1 MGLILEMRIIMKSE
15 LSYDTLIRL
24 HKALDIVE
32 SGKLDNLEPGHYDLF
47 DGVYV
52 NIMEYETKE
61 EGIFE
66 SHHDYIDIHYP
77 IVGSEMIEL
86 LEEEKLEVSDE
97 YSKEKE
103 CMFGKG
109 QGEVFLVREKQPFVV
124 VPYEAHIPGLMDREI
139 RKVKKAVIKV
149 RVT

>member
-1 MGLILEMRIIMKSE
+1 MGSEKIELIDEE
-15 LSYDTLIRL
+15 
-24 HKALDIVE
+24 
-32 SGKLDNLEPGHYDLF
+32 NLE
-47 DGVYV
+47 VT
-52 NIMEYETKE
+52 E
-61 EGIFE
+61 
-66 SHHDYIDIHYP
+66 
-77 IVGSEMIEL
+77 
-86 LEEEKLEVSDE
+86 E

>member
-1 MGLILEMRIIMKSE
+1 MKSE
-15 LSYDTLIRL
+15 LSYETLIRL

-32 SGKLDNLEPGHYDLF
+32 SGKLDNLDVGHYDLF

-52 NIMEYETKE
+52 NVMEYETKE

-77 IVGSEMIEL
+77 ISGSEKIEL
-86 LEEEKLEVSDE
+86 IEEEKLEVIEE
-97 YSKEKE
+97 YNKEKD

-109 QGEVFLVREKQPFVV
+109 NGEVFLVREKQPFVV
-124 VPYEAHIPGLMDREI
+124 VPYEAHIPGLKDGEI

-149 RVT
+149 KTT